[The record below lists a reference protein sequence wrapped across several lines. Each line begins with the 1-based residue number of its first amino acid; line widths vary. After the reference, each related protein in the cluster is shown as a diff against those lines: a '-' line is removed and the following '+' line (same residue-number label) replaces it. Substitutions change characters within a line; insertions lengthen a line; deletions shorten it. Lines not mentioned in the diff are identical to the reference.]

1 MGDTVLRQKAEEIQV
16 FDDKLNNLSMQ
27 MIDIMHN
34 SDGIGL
40 AAPQVGLSIRL
51 LVTDISPLDK
61 AFSEMVF
68 VNPVILESKGESTL
82 EEGCLSIPGIREEID
97 RPEEILLKYQ
107 TIDGVEKIERFD
119 GWMARVLQHEID
131 HLEGILFVD
140 YLSPVKQKL
149 VMNQYSN
156 A

>member
-1 MGDTVLRQKAEEIQV
+1 MGDNVLRQKAKEIQI
-16 FDDKLNNLSMQ
+16 FDEKLKNLSEE

-40 AAPQVGLSIRL
+40 AAPQVGISIRM
-51 LVTDISPLDK
+51 LVTDISPVEK
-61 AFSEMVF
+61 GFSEMVF
-68 VNPVILESKGESTL
+68 VNPVILENWGNCTL
-82 EEGCLSIPGIREEID
+82 EEGCLSIPGIREEVE

-107 TIDGVEKIERFD
+107 TIDGEEKTEKFN

-131 HLEGILFVD
+131 HLEGVLFVD